1 MHGFVSMETIR
12 QSMSRSPSKL
22 SKFKV
27 RTASS
32 PVGSPGSPLS
42 PSFSRSFSANAAADP
57 RFMRPYAGA
66 SLTEQLPASAK
77 SNKFSLRRAMPL
89 RASSRRTSP
98 NAPLR
103 RALSDTISQGNTLPP
118 PPSFPRASGEENFKH
133 GSVTGKQE
141 TDITAQV
148 TRFEL
153 DDEPIKFEILKA
165 KAEDSSA
172 GTKCHLPAKSSPLKR
187 SDGIMNLDQASLGS
201 PRAKR
206 RSLHSVNFGS
216 DFNVFDQGILSN
228 KDPHASSMS
237 STFLRRTSPQRRTI
251 PQRRSKL
258 QQRFGSG
265 FSRPRLTTDSGNESP
280 GNSPASVRTR
290 PRMSLD
296 SAPMTSL
303 REPDSPFLRPA
314 PSDFL
319 NILPHRTA
327 PKPHPLS
334 KALTPSSSTSSMAD
348 DSPTHDPPIPV
359 APARPSMIFSASLP
373 IGAGRPATKGIAAGD
388 VSSADSVATPD
399 AYKTAKPLPAAFMS
413 TGLISKRNRNI
424 DQPSGFFAS
433 VNMPDTPSK
442 KFNIQP
448 MTFSPTPAKLAASR
462 GFNASYA
469 RHEFGTPTKPLNLH
483 PSNVSPESFGKGVNI
498 FGSQTTLPRR
508 GSFASLE
515 SEDHATLPAGQVDSQ
530 SSNDELPPTPTKQST
545 GTGRPHSKGNSLR
558 SSIFGRRTSLGP
570 DTFASPTA
578 VDTAPQ
584 HPSCKH
590 FSEENFPGDR
600 LVIDDTLTPLIT
612 FSSFDDSSFSRSR
625 MLRQSHARPSPTP
638 LSRHALKSFLN
649 VSDASSSTKTDR
661 LAATPPAKP
670 HAQLQTSPHTPHG
683 LPSADTRTGLLP
695 ATPTGP
701 RDPAPGFPRT
711 AIPTTDN
718 DIDLEILARFSVV
731 TVYGVGEFSIVY
743 RVQQPRIT
751 SGQNRDVWAVKKTK
765 KPFTGSI
772 DKKRKRR
779 EVQVLKALRGH
790 EHIIDVVDTWESGN
804 HLYIQTEFCENGN
817 LKDFLEQAGYKARLD
832 DFRIWKILLEMSQGI
847 KFIHDSGF
855 IHLDLKPANVFID
868 WEGVLKIGDFGMA
881 SSWPAPSDIDGEGDR
896 EYIGPEILSGRFDKP
911 ADIFA
916 LGMIMLEIASNCVL
930 PDNGSSWQKLRAGD
944 LSDLP
949 SLTFSSDSDL
959 VRDESG
965 DPVDLL
971 RNMRAHD
978 LVQPPNFMVD
988 SRDTEALD
996 NVVQWMISPLP
1007 ESRPVINEILNCGG
1021 VLWVGRRRRAGATV
1035 FEGNWGPADD
1045 VLADQDVDMMDVL
1058 V

>member
-1 MHGFVSMETIR
+1 MQRPVLPDYVGVKASRRGKGDVDPFRVVESGNVNKQQRGCHAVHGLFRRTDKLEVPATAMDFEYSPHRSVVLLSPTHPHTNPMHGFVSMETIR

-57 RFMRPYAGA
+57 RFASPYACP
-66 SLTEQLPASAK
+66 SLTEQPPASVK
-77 SNKFSLRRAMPL
+77 SSKFSLRRAMPL

-118 PPSFPRASGEENFKH
+118 PSSLPRASGEENSKH

-165 KAEDSSA
+165 RAEDSSA
-172 GTKCHLPAKSSPLKR
+172 GIKCHLPVKSSPLKR

-251 PQRRSKL
+251 P
-258 QQRFGSG
+258 
-265 FSRPRLTTDSGNESP
+265 
-280 GNSPASVRTR
+280 
-290 PRMSLD
+290 
-296 SAPMTSL
+296 L
-303 REPDSPFLRPA
+303 R
-314 PSDFL
+314 SDFL

-348 DSPTHDPPIPV
+348 DSSTHDPPIAV

-399 AYKTAKPLPAAFMS
+399 AYKTTKPLPAAFMS

-442 KFNIQP
+442 KFNNQP
-448 MTFSPTPAKLAASR
+448 MAFSPTPAKLAASR

-469 RHEFGTPTKPLNLH
+469 RHEFGTPTKPLNSH
-483 PSNVSPESFGKGVNI
+483 PCNVSPESFGKGVSI

-530 SSNDELPPTPTKQST
+530 SSNDELPPTPTKQ
-545 GTGRPHSKGNSLR
+545 
-558 SSIFGRRTSLGP
+558 
-570 DTFASPTA
+570 
-578 VDTAPQ
+578 
-584 HPSCKH
+584 
-590 FSEENFPGDR
+590 
-600 LVIDDTLTPLIT
+600 
-612 FSSFDDSSFSRSR
+612 
-625 MLRQSHARPSPTP
+625 
-638 LSRHALKSFLN
+638 
-649 VSDASSSTKTDR
+649 
-661 LAATPPAKP
+661 
-670 HAQLQTSPHTPHG
+670 
-683 LPSADTRTGLLP
+683 
-695 ATPTGP
+695 
-701 RDPAPGFPRT
+701 
-711 AIPTTDN
+711 
-718 DIDLEILARFSVV
+718 
-731 TVYGVGEFSIVY
+731 
-743 RVQQPRIT
+743 T

-1007 ESRPVINEILNCGG
+1007 ESRPIINEILNCGG

-1045 VLADQDVDMMDVL
+1045 VLADQDVDMMDVC
-1058 V
+1058 